1 MTNLLDDEETYDQQE
16 EDLPLDDHYKVD
28 YLRDE
33 KYDWVYNSLDEWE
46 GAQES
51 KWEDQTVA
59 LNNSNWLTSVVTT
72 DLDL

>member
-1 MTNLLDDEETYDQQE
+1 MMKKHVIDKKK
-16 EDLPLDDHYKVD
+16 DLPLDNHYEVD

-33 KYDWVYNSLDEWE
+33 RYDWVYNSLDEWE

-72 DLDL
+72 DSDL